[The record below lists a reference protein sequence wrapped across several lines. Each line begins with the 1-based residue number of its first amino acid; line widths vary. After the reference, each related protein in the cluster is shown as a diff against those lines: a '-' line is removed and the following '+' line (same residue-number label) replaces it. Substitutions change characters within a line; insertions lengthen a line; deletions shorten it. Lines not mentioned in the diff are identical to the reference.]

1 MTPACEH
8 AGSGAVESLFYGD
21 LPPAER
27 SRLEFHVR
35 GCAACRT
42 ALEDLAVVRD
52 ALAGRPAPGAPPA
65 GDWSPFMQRLE
76 RALAAER
83 PAPAGASWS
92 ARGLLAAAAMLV
104 LSVLGVAL
112 AMRGVPERPAAAA
125 LERPAAAPVAAGDG
139 FEAVTE
145 EHFDRSRLVVLGLAA
160 KDPARTG
167 DWRYERALAGRLLSD
182 TRLYRMTAEARGLGT
197 IAAVMR
203 DLELVLLQASFTDD
217 RHPAS
222 LVHIQRLIR
231 HRDLVGKL
239 DAMAIAGS

>member
-1 MTPACEH
+1 MMPACEH
-8 AGSGAVESLFYGD
+8 AASGAVESLFYGD
-21 LPPAER
+21 LAPADR
-27 SRLEFHVR
+27 SRVERHVR
-35 GCAACRT
+35 GCADCRA

-65 GDWSPFMQRLE
+65 GDWSPFMRRLE

-83 PAPAGASWS
+83 AVPAGASWS
-92 ARGLLAAAAMLV
+92 YRGLAAAAAMLV
-104 LSVLGVAL
+104 VSVLGVAL
-112 AMRGVPERPAAAA
+112 AMRTTPERPAAIV
-125 LERPAAAPVAAGDG
+125 ERPAAAPAPDEDG

-145 EHFDRSRLVVLGLAA
+145 EHFDRSKLVVLALAA
-160 KDPARTG
+160 KDPARTR
-167 DWRYERALAGRLLSD
+167 DWRYERALADRLLSD
-182 TRLYRMTAEARGLGT
+182 TRLYRMTAEERGLGS

-217 RHPAS
+217 RDPAS